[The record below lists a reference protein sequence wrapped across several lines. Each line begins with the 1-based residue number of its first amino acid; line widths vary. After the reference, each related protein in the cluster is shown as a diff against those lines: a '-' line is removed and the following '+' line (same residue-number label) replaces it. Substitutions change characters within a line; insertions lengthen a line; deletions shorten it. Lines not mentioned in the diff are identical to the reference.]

1 MKHKLNRLTA
11 LLLAVVMT
19 FSVLLVPVEAAS
31 FADVS
36 GKAWYKSAVD
46 FVSEKGFM
54 AGVSEAQFAPN
65 ANMTRAMFVTVLASF
80 SDVETKGEKTLFSDV
95 PANKWYTGAVTW
107 AAQNGL
113 VSGVGDG
120 RFAPNASITRQDLCT
135 VLAKFLS
142 MEDMTLTR
150 SKDTSFQDEK
160 QISSYA
166 KEAVRF
172 CAQTGLVSGFD
183 DGSFRPKETAT
194 RAQVAAI
201 LQKLYGLTGGVPL
214 RPAQMLHSKAD
225 ASMAVTVDAPRGALP
240 EDTDLTVTR
249 VTDEATLAELAK
261 KANGKLIAAA
271 DITFSKSGAELEPK
285 TEVEVQIALDGLED
299 VKNPTVCHVRADGTL
314 EYVSSEQVSL
324 NRSAGSKALRFC
336 AKDFSVYA
344 VFDDVQVDKRVV
356 KVHFMTKSAGNGAY
370 DTDRQQVVHVTKIQ
384 SAPADTLLVY
394 DPGVQRVETNK
405 TFMGWR
411 PGTAAGP
418 NTAQELVS
426 VEEINAAVRNC
437 TGAADLYY
445 YAETCYVA
453 QIIYHDQAGAV
464 EYVQTAP
471 LADDQSSASM
481 TVDHPYTPMMSD
493 QSFTKIWL
501 RYDPEGTDIVPS
513 KTYPEYRE
521 GSLAAANR
529 IQNKT
534 SVSVSKGSPLHLFP
548 YVQKGF
554 WISFDNNE
562 TVNNDV
568 SHLNFPED
576 DTPGKYMM
584 PLFFEAGAT
593 VHKTDLEI
601 RENGELYRP
610 YRPGYVFEAWY
621 KDSALTQ
628 PLFENEETEFT
639 ITKDMKLYAKW
650 SFGMSS
656 YTVSYWKE
664 FASDNQFLDE
674 NYVPTQRNYY
684 YVKSEV
690 VTARTGARVFLD
702 SGDPGYDPEET
713 GDAMEPHI
721 MANADAA
728 YGVVR
733 DGTDDYMFS
742 YDVDESTARGGVRV
756 YGDGRGIM
764 DAKFD
769 RKLVTLRFLNR
780 SYTQAT
786 VDSYNW
792 ASDPNSGNQY
802 TRITSMTNINLNDFF
817 VLERKQ
823 QQKNKQDQYMR
834 YHAYPVVKAGGYAY
848 LQADGTIPSQY
859 VQFVIP
865 NWSTDGGYT
874 YYGIAD
880 YNYSSSYT
888 SGSITYTAY
897 LAKLNRPTPDNQSK
911 WREIK
916 GLYGAVTQIEAAN
929 VFSGQTSR
937 WWLWGF
943 RDRYAFYYAPTEA
956 AYIGGFEF
964 PLMTTY
970 DRTMFYYWDQPYT
983 AGVTAGIYV
992 YHQSADGSKFE
1003 LDHVQANKSNEY
1015 YDYKT
1020 LTDSP
1025 FYISDYESRGGR
1037 TAPNPLPNPET
1048 YQDREGF
1055 GPEPDEDG
1063 NYPVARIQTD
1073 SANRDS
1079 WVLYKRR
1086 KYNVEYWGGLESNE
1100 RLKTV
1105 SVYYDDNI
1113 NKPAFTEYVPAAEAA
1128 PDGYYF
1134 AGWMDESTLTV
1145 PAVFDRMP
1153 AHNKAVYAKW
1163 KPIKYRI
1170 LLDFENGVPED
1181 EELHYT
1187 HGVPSAYVLEY
1198 GDHIHWDKVD
1208 SASRQGYF
1216 FDGWYL
1222 DEACTQHFDLT
1233 ETKIN
1238 SEIPGMDTNYRVR
1251 ESGMTDDE
1259 YLQKLS
1265 GYDQASNTYY
1275 TDAND
1280 PDVRCKLVLHAK
1292 WVKRFSRVDGVEIH
1306 YLGNHDETEQ
1316 TGYIWTSNEPIRDF
1330 TDGMVY
1336 GDRVSVITQ
1345 DASTPDKGNTYAFRN
1360 WQLLDRDGNPS
1371 DITYYPG
1378 QTFRTDYDYAKLT
1391 EIWENGKRPWAP
1403 VHSEH
1408 DFTGVSPAAEM
1419 DPTCY
1424 KAGHAAGSYR
1434 CKICGHYYLQ
1444 DESGRWVLAEYPRYE
1459 GHGYVDAQGNR
1470 VSFLRE
1476 EKNPQNP
1483 KCNENVIVRQYCTEC
1498 GEESIYVNHPTEHT
1512 WQYEDFVDPT
1522 CTQEGSYSGRTCTVC
1537 QEHEGSGTIPMKPHT
1552 PVQINIDQ
1560 QPTCTEPGVKSYK
1573 CAVCQGTFTETIP
1586 ATGHGV
1592 PTFETFK
1599 KFNWYYGLDW
1609 DYLEQIANTQGG
1621 EAAISYL
1628 LDLPVYATVD
1638 ATASSWT
1645 VTKSIDNQDFPDV
1658 SNLTCV
1664 GLFGCPVCNAIVDV
1678 QGEKTMDCTSSQ
1690 AATTTAGGE
1699 YVYTASYPAG
1709 WIAEEAKTCTL
1720 TVTSPK
1726 LPGVPIHFI
1735 SRGTEIQTLL
1745 GTDENNHTITLPSAA
1760 ETLPGY
1766 TFVGWLNLSSYG
1778 PSTSQPSGMHRPG
1791 EVNFNASTETS
1802 LYAVYSYVEGSSGG
1816 WQAETVGE
1824 NDEIYL
1830 TSGVTENDYIF
1841 TSSGNSH
1848 SKVRMTNMV
1857 SGSGGSAVLINI
1869 PNEAKLTLEK
1879 NSRNDL
1885 VIRNGS
1891 GNYLYVKTLTLYDA
1905 FYKTSCGVTF
1915 SSGNPKTIKTVT
1927 TTPYYLYWDGGQF
1940 TASTSTKSNVYVWKW
1955 QDRTVTYY
1963 EVLSSAGGNA
1973 VPDEPA
1979 VRSESARR
1987 SLSAPLSLRVSS
1999 EPAAQ
2004 SKAAKLAESTSV
2016 PSSAA
2021 ASSETETET
2030 GIETRAL
2037 TAANTGDP
2045 AEYTVTVHYDL
2056 WDYNAQG
2063 ELVESVRDV
2072 LDPVVQKYH
2081 EGDQVNILSESFQ
2094 GYWCTDDVVNFT
2106 MPAEDREGRVIYYP
2120 KYRTFQSEIWEEVP
2134 ANEPLVEGETYL
2146 IGASIK
2152 NVDYDFE
2159 SRIPGDN
2166 RSVNING
2173 QLALVMAQSEV
2184 ELFADQ
2190 LGFRGIVSNKWHQ
2203 FSNGDTIRQAGW
2215 AALPQTYVFDSV
2227 YFPDEAKYIDND
2239 GLWQLVAKNDDI
2251 NTGYPWVAMRYCEW
2265 TVRVVDGKYQF
2276 WSKEDPTFGLYLR
2289 YGGVY
2294 PEKNKA
2300 SNFVYDPITRQLRC
2314 DDYLASHGVQSWLWL
2329 TSSESGDNAIEVCY
2343 SDTNSD
2349 SSGQRRSE
2357 VHFFKRE
2364 SRTKRSWRVY
2374 VMDDEG
2380 TWVDSVQVSNG
2391 SALRAS
2397 IEDPVKTNWTF
2408 QYWMDETGDRIDD
2421 DTPVTDNIIIY
2432 PYFTPNFRES
2442 YAIYLRANYDPKQT
2456 PGTTHIYWYANNA
2469 TGKNNGGGARVED
2482 MGLDVDQYVTIPR
2495 PYPKAN
2501 GGLTAPVTEP
2511 GQQEADRVFWEE
2523 GKSQADGEIGLSYDG
2538 MDFVG
2543 WAKVHVDGSGVGAPH
2558 PELTAADV
2566 FLRWDKEADCFILNE
2581 QGHERYGY
2589 PVTKIAPYDM
2599 EADEDLYAVWVRR
2612 VEYFY
2617 IFHSATGVLERR
2629 EITYTDGGSKAPVD
2643 LTAAV
2648 TPEHRYGGYYSSYG
2662 GVNTPLLE
2670 RNKDNPT
2677 KLQTS
2682 ELTSKKTPELV
2693 ALIDALG
2700 CKDQKLTTTKA
2711 AQLLE
2716 DLGDS
2721 GSGLINDLIAM
2732 GNADEK
2738 AELLGTL
2745 PKSTLTGYIGS
2756 LDTATKKALI
2766 EEILSNDVP
2775 NWSEERKANF
2785 LANNYPD
2792 GLAASIV
2799 RSLQPNEINALVE
2812 RLDND
2817 STKWDDKNDSRKS
2830 EVLGHFAQ
2838 DVLGKLTDAEK
2849 NALIT
2854 AFGGDPAT
2862 MSTADKNA
2870 FLDAHVEDKSIGEK
2884 LVDVLSPARE
2894 KTIIEA
2900 VVDPSAWDEQEESWF
2915 LGLFSANEL
2924 SDRLVELI
2932 PEAEVTAMIV
2942 ALADPD
2948 RMDPIELDAML
2959 NNFTSKE
2966 LANGLHAQNEDDS
2979 AFSAA
2984 VNSLL
2989 DASSWRADQQA
3000 EFLTNYSGSDV
3011 VTALLNRSESGDP
3024 ILPAADLKLVFD
3036 AVGYPQG
3043 GFNAETILSETTKRE
3058 DIKDALLDLDAGKIR
3073 KLDSLT
3079 NDNVTG
3085 ILDTADDADYSFEAY
3100 TGNRKTTRNMNFW
3113 TKSQAYNVKGLSA
3126 EEAAKVNGETMIPT
3140 AGQIYYL
3147 KEVPEVYLSSK
3158 FYFTYK
3164 NGETGDLST
3173 ATIQGLYM
3181 VAVVDDNYYSKIGFN
3196 VDNLGDRE
3204 DYEFYKG
3211 ALSTSFTIKSTAT
3224 GSPTTSIKVN
3234 AGTFREGLNGFVSTV
3249 TWKESSMGR
3258 EFNSLPTW
3266 TTLDGVE
3273 VHADENERYVNIDN
3287 PLDCLSKRMEL
3298 DLDHAV
3304 IMAADSSDPVSFK
3317 DSGLCVKVL
3326 LPLSNGEGANANCDR
3341 WLDVNANNRIMI
3353 PDLGARCKQMQIV
3366 FYEADEAASF
3376 VGNHGDLSKA
3386 AAVTTVFSIDY
3397 TKNKVVNITAYDN
3410 AYTGDRSDPSY
3421 Q

>member
-150 SKDTSFQDEK
+150 SKDTSFLDEK

-166 KEAVRF
+166 KEAVSF

-344 VFDDVQVDKRVV
+344 VFDDVPVDSRVV
-356 KVHFMTKSAGNGAY
+356 KVHFMTKSTGNGVY
-370 DTDRQQVVHVTKIQ
+370 DTDRQQVVRVSKIQ
-384 SAPADTLLVY
+384 SAPTDTLLVY

-418 NTAQELVS
+418 NTAQALVS
-426 VEEINAAVRNC
+426 VEEINAAVRSC

-471 LADDQSSASM
+471 LTDDQSSASM

-501 RYDPEGTDIVPS
+501 RYDPEETDIVPS

-529 IQNKT
+529 IPNKT

-568 SHLNFPED
+568 DHLNFPED

-584 PLFFEAGAT
+584 PLFFEANAT
-593 VHKTDLEI
+593 VHEADLKIYED
-601 RENGELYRP
+601 GELYRP
-610 YRPGYVFEAWY
+610 YRPGYVFVAWY

-628 PLFENEETEFT
+628 PLFENGATEFT
-639 ITKDMKLYAKW
+639 ITEDMKLYAKW
-650 SFGMSS
+650 SFGTTS
-656 YTVSYWKE
+656 YTATFWQQSIDDDWQY
-664 FASDNQFLDE
+664 
-674 NYVPTQRNYY
+674 
-684 YVKSEV
+684 
-690 VTARTGARVFLD
+690 
-702 SGDPGYDPEET
+702 
-713 GDAMEPHI
+713 
-721 MANADAA
+721 
-728 YGVVR
+728 
-733 DGTDDYMFS
+733 TDDQKTYEYKEVEVRRNITTGS
-742 YDVDESTARGGVRV
+742 RVTPSTADIWRGGQPSNANGEYPASCPYGYYFIYNGTNSDANGVRV
-756 YGDGRGIM
+756 RGDGDNNIDIR
-764 DAKFD
+764 FD
-769 RKLVTLRFLNR
+769 RRIITLCFVKNSYWTNASNLVKADMNNLSTNDFYLLKTPKNVVYDLFLEPTNG
-780 SYTQAT
+780 SVYNADKNAIINGQANLWET
-786 VDSYNW
+786 ANGTNNY
-792 ASDPNSGNQY
+792 
-802 TRITSMTNINLNDFF
+802 ITSPSYIYKLKDTTNTN
-817 VLERKQ
+817 
-823 QQKNKQDQYMR
+823 Y
-834 YHAYPVVKAGGYAY
+834 VKKFY
-848 LQADGTIPSQY
+848 
-859 VQFVIP
+859 
-865 NWSTDGGYT
+865 
-874 YYGIAD
+874 
-880 YNYSSSYT
+880 
-888 SGSITYTAY
+888 
-897 LAKLNRPTPDNQSK
+897 
-911 WREIK
+911 
-916 GLYGAVTQIEAAN
+916 GLYGQSARAYYSQMRSFVDRTNYGAWTVIHGAPYN
-929 VFSGQTSR
+929 GSILYSR
-937 WWLWGF
+937 WMIDMADFELSVVKTF
-943 RDRYAFYYAPTEA
+943 DRSTFYFFECNKTQKGEDYKIYFHTMDTEGHYSDYPDRNSAGEYDYIVKEDSYRWDFSRLDPSVSPIILKKGVDTGSISDNPRCSYSSFGTVLENTGDFVRWEAGSRTVKHHFYERCKYTLTFNKNVPGVEAYVTDPIYYEASISQYKDYVPEVAPT
-956 AYIGGFEF
+956 
-964 PLMTTY
+964 
-970 DRTMFYYWDQPYT
+970 
-983 AGVTAGIYV
+983 
-992 YHQSADGSKFE
+992 
-1003 LDHVQANKSNEY
+1003 
-1015 YDYKT
+1015 
-1020 LTDSP
+1020 
-1025 FYISDYESRGGR
+1025 
-1037 TAPNPLPNPET
+1037 
-1048 YQDREGF
+1048 
-1055 GPEPDEDG
+1055 
-1063 NYPVARIQTD
+1063 
-1073 SANRDS
+1073 
-1079 WVLYKRR
+1079 
-1086 KYNVEYWGGLESNE
+1086 
-1100 RLKTV
+1100 
-1105 SVYYDDNI
+1105 
-1113 NKPAFTEYVPAAEAA
+1113 
-1128 PDGYYF
+1128 GYYF
-1134 AGWMDESTLTV
+1134 AGWYWDDGTFQR
-1145 PAVFDRMP
+1145 PFDFDHGMP
-1153 AHNKAVYAKW
+1153 AFNQVVHAKW

-1187 HGVPSAYVLEY
+1187 YGIPSAYVLEY
-1198 GDHIHWDKVD
+1198 GDHIHWDKID

-1316 TGYIWTSNEPIRDF
+1316 TGYIGTSTEQIRDF
-1330 TDGMVY
+1330 TDGMIY

-1345 DASTPDKGNTYAFRN
+1345 DASTPDKDNTYAFRN
-1360 WQLLDRDGNPS
+1360 WQLLNWDGTPS
-1371 DITYYPG
+1371 NTTYYPG
-1378 QTFRTDYDYAKLT
+1378 QTFRTDYDYAKMT
-1391 EIWENGKRPWAP
+1391 EIWDNGKSPWAP
-1403 VHSEH
+1403 VHSVH
-1408 DFTGVSPAAEM
+1408 DFTGVSPAAELEQ
-1419 DPTCY
+1419 TCY
-1424 KAGHAAGSYR
+1424 KAGHAAGSLR
-1434 CKICGHYYLQ
+1434 CNICGHYYLK

-1459 GHGYVDAQGNR
+1459 GHGYEDEQGNR

-1476 EKNPQNP
+1476 ETDPQNP
-1483 KCNENVIVRQYCTEC
+1483 KCNENVIVRQYCTVC
-1498 GEESIYVNHPTEHT
+1498 GDESIYVRHPTEHT
-1512 WQYEDFVDPT
+1512 WQYEDFVDST
-1522 CTQEGSYSGRTCTVC
+1522 CTQEGSYSARTCTVC
-1537 QEHEGSGTIPMKPHT
+1537 EVHEGGGTIPKKPHT
-1552 PVQINIDQ
+1552 PVQGKVTTP
-1560 QPTCTEPGVKSYK
+1560 PTCTEPGVYSYT
-1573 CAVCQGTFTETIP
+1573 CSVCGGSFTDPIP
-1586 ATGHGV
+1586 ATGHGEA
-1592 PTFETFK
+1592 TFETLK
-1599 KFNWYYGLDW
+1599 KFNWYNGLDW
-1609 DYLEQIANTQGG
+1609 DYVDQIANTQGG

-1628 LDLPVYATVD
+1628 LDPSRVYATVD

-1645 VTKSIDNQDFPDV
+1645 VTKSIDNQDFPDK
-1658 SNLTCV
+1658 NDLTCI
-1664 GLFGCPVCNAIVDV
+1664 GFFKCPNCDAIVYV
-1678 QGEKTMDCTSSQ
+1678 QGEDDMDCTFSQ

-1709 WIAEEAKTCTL
+1709 SIAEEAKTCTL
-1720 TVTSPK
+1720 TVTSPV

-1735 SRGTEIQTLL
+1735 SRGTEIHTML

-1760 ETLPGY
+1760 ETLSGY
-1766 TFVGWLNLSSYG
+1766 TFVGWLSKSSYG
-1778 PSTSQPSGMHRPG
+1778 PNTSEPSGMHRPG
-1791 EVNFNASTETS
+1791 EPDFNARSEAY
-1802 LYAVYSYVEGSSGG
+1802 LYAVYSYEEGSSGG

-1841 TSSGNSH
+1841 TSSGDSY

-1879 NSRNDL
+1879 NGRNDL

-1891 GNYLYVKTLTLYDA
+1891 GNYLYVSKMTLYGA
-1905 FYKTSCGVTF
+1905 FYKNSCGVTF

-1927 TTPYYLYWDGGQF
+1927 TTPKYLYWDGGQF
-1940 TASTSTKSNVYVWKW
+1940 AASTSTKSNVYVWKW

-1999 EPAAQ
+1999 EPAAL
-2004 SKAAKLAESTSV
+2004 SKAGKLAESTSV

-2030 GIETRAL
+2030 ETGLETRAL
-2037 TAANTGDP
+2037 TAVNTGDP

-2056 WDYNAQG
+2056 WEYDAQG
-2063 ELVESVRDV
+2063 NLVESVRDA
-2072 LDPVVQKYH
+2072 LEPVVQKYH

-2106 MPAEDREGRVIYYP
+2106 MPAEDREGRVLYYP
-2120 KYRTFQSEIWEEVP
+2120 KYKTFQNEVWVEVP

-2146 IGASIK
+2146 IAASIEDA
-2152 NVDYDFE
+2152 DYDFE
-2159 SRIPGDN
+2159 STIPGDN
-2166 RSVNING
+2166 RSVNISE
-2173 QLALVMAQSEV
+2173 QLALVMAQSEA
-2184 ELFADQ
+2184 EMFADQ
-2190 LGFRGIVSNKWHQ
+2190 LGFSGVVTNKWHQ
-2203 FSNGDTIRQAGW
+2203 FIKEDTIRQAGW

-2239 GLWQLVAKNDDI
+2239 GLCQFVAKNDDLS
-2251 NTGYPWVAMRYCEW
+2251 TGYPWVPMRYCQW
-2265 TVRVVDGKYQF
+2265 TVDVTSEGKYQF

-2300 SNFVYDPITRQLRC
+2300 SNFVYDPSTRELRC
-2314 DDYLASHGVQSWLWL
+2314 DDYLDSHGARAWLYL
-2329 TSSESGDNAIEVCY
+2329 SGSESRDAALEVRY
-2343 SDTNSD
+2343 SDSISD
-2349 SSGQRRSE
+2349 SNGEYRSE
-2357 VHFFKRE
+2357 VHFFKRLP
-2364 SRTKRSWRVY
+2364 RTKENWRVY

-2380 TWVDSVQVSNG
+2380 TWIDSVQVPNG
-2391 SALRAS
+2391 GALRTYV
-2397 IEDPVKTNWTF
+2397 EDPVKTNWTF
-2408 QYWMDETGDRIDD
+2408 QYWMDETGAKIDD
-2421 DTPVTDNIIIY
+2421 NTPVTDNIIVY

-2442 YAIYLRANYDPKQT
+2442 YAIYLRANYDPIQPEGK
-2456 PGTTHIYWYANNA
+2456 THIYWYANNA

-2482 MGLDVDQYVTIPR
+2482 LTLDVDQYVTIPR
-2495 PYPKAN
+2495 PYAKAN
-2501 GGLTAPVTEP
+2501 GGLNAPGTEP
-2511 GQQEADRVFWEE
+2511 GQQEPDRIFWEHGTSAAE
-2523 GKSQADGEIGLSYDG
+2523 GEVGLSYEG

-2558 PELTAADV
+2558 PELTEDDV
-2566 FLRWDKEADCFILNE
+2566 FLRWNPEGDNFILHE
-2581 QGHERYGY
+2581 EGHPKNGQE
-2589 PVTKIAPYDM
+2589 VKKIAPYDM

-2629 EITYTDGGSKAPVD
+2629 EITYTDSGSKAPVD
-2643 LTAAV
+2643 LTEAV

-2662 GVNTPLLE
+2662 GVDTTLLNN
-2670 RNKDNPT
+2670 NKDNPT
-2677 KLQTS
+2677 MLKTS
-2682 ELTSKKTPELV
+2682 ELSSNKTPELV

-2716 DLGDS
+2716 DLGES

-2732 GNADEK
+2732 CDEDQK

-2745 PKSTLTGYIGS
+2745 PKSTLIENIGDM
-2756 LDTATKKALI
+2756 DTATQKALI
-2766 EEILSNDVP
+2766 GEILSNDVP

-2792 GLAASIV
+2792 DLADYIV
-2799 RSLQPNEINALVE
+2799 RSLQTNEINALVE

-2817 STKWDDKNDSRKS
+2817 STKWDDENNTRKS
-2830 EVLGHFAQ
+2830 AVLGHFAQ
-2838 DVLGKLTDAEK
+2838 DVLEKLTDAEK

-2854 AFGGDPAT
+2854 AFGEDPAT
-2862 MSTADKNA
+2862 MTATEKDG
-2870 FLDAHVEDKSIGEK
+2870 FLAAHVTDESMGEK
-2884 LVDVLSPARE
+2884 LVEVLSPARV

-2900 VVDPSAWDEQEESWF
+2900 VVDPSGWTSEETSWF
-2915 LGLFSANEL
+2915 LNLFSAGEL

-2932 PEAEVTAMIV
+2932 PEAKVTAMIT

-2948 RMDPIELDAML
+2948 RMEDDLALVAML
-2959 NNFTSKE
+2959 DNFTSKE
-2966 LANGLHAQNEDDS
+2966 LANGLHTQDEDDS
-2979 AFSAA
+2979 AFSEA
-2984 VNSLL
+2984 VHDLL
-2989 DASSWRADQQA
+2989 DASVWRSDKQA

-3024 ILPAADLKLVFD
+3024 ILPAEDLKLVFD

-3043 GFNAETILSETTKRE
+3043 GFDDETILSETTTRE
-3058 DIKDALLDLDAGKIR
+3058 AIKDALLELDAGKIR
-3073 KLDSLT
+3073 KLDTLT

-3085 ILDTADDADYSFEAY
+3085 ILDTAGDENFSFEAY
-3100 TGNRKTTRNMNFW
+3100 TGNRKTSENVNFW
-3113 TKSQAYNVKGLSA
+3113 TKADAANVKGLSD
-3126 EEAAKVNGETMIPT
+3126 EEAAKINGETMIPT

-3158 FYFTYK
+3158 YYFTYK

-3173 ATIQGLYM
+3173 ATIRGISM
-3181 VAVVDDNYYSKIGFN
+3181 VTLVDDTYYKQYGFN
-3196 VDNLGDRE
+3196 VDNLTDVEG
-3204 DYEFYKG
+3204 YVTYKG
-3211 ALSTSFTIKSTAT
+3211 TAT
-3224 GSPTTSIKVN
+3224 SKFRISKTGDGTQTQSINVTAATFGAP
-3234 AGTFREGLNGFVSTV
+3234 AGYVV
-3249 TWKESSMGR
+3249 PVQWKEETMG
-3258 EFNSLPTW
+3258 EVFNSVPMW
-3266 TTLDGVE
+3266 TTLDGVD
-3273 VHADENERYVNIDN
+3273 VVATENERHIDINN
-3287 PLDCLSKRMEL
+3287 PLDCLSKRMKL
-3298 DLDHAV
+3298 DLEHAT
-3304 IMAADSSDPVSFK
+3304 ANGGPWLADGFQT
-3317 DSGLCVKVL
+3317 KVCIYDG
-3326 LPLSNGEGANANCDR
+3326 NGTDAR
-3341 WLDVNANNRIMI
+3341 WLDVNVNNRIMI
-3353 PDLGARCKQMQIV
+3353 PDLGAHYKQIQIV
-3366 FYEADEAASF
+3366 RYADENAASF
-3376 VGNHGDLSKA
+3376 NGNNGDLTKA
-3386 AAVTTVFSIDY
+3386 DAYTQIFEIDY
-3397 TKNKVVNITAYDN
+3397 SADEITDIVGAKQN
-3410 AYTGDRSDPSY
+3410 NG
-3421 Q
+3421 

>member
-80 SDVETKGEKTLFSDV
+80 SDVETKCEKTLFSDV

-150 SKDTSFQDEK
+150 SKDTSFQDEE

-344 VFDDVQVDKRVV
+344 VFDDVQIDSRVV
-356 KVHFMTKSAGNGAY
+356 KIHFMTKSTGNGDY
-370 DTDRQQVVHVTKIQ
+370 DTDRQQVVRVSKIQ
-384 SAPADTLLVY
+384 STPADTLLVY
-394 DPGVQRVETNK
+394 DPGVQRVEANK

-411 PGTAAGP
+411 PGNAAGP
-418 NTAQELVS
+418 DTTQELVS
-426 VEEINAAVRNC
+426 VEEINAAVRSC
-437 TGAADLYY
+437 TGSADLYY

-464 EYVQTAP
+464 NYVQTAP
-471 LADDQSSASM
+471 LADDQSAASM

-493 QSFTKIWL
+493 QSFTGIWL

-529 IQNKT
+529 ISNKT

-568 SHLNFPED
+568 DHLNFPED

-593 VHKTDLEI
+593 VREADLKIYED
-601 RENGELYRP
+601 GELFRP

-628 PLFENEETEFT
+628 PLFENGATEFT

-650 SFGMSS
+650 SFGTSS

-664 FASDNQFLDE
+664 YASDNDFLDE

-684 YVKSEV
+684 YVNSEV

-702 SGDPGYDPEET
+702 SGDPGYDPAKT

-733 DGTDDYMFS
+733 AGTDDYMFS

-756 YGDGRGIM
+756 YGDGRGVM

-769 RKLVTLRFLNR
+769 RKLMTLRFLNR
-780 SYTQAT
+780 TYTQAKVPQSNSET
-786 VDSYNW
+786 YSY
-792 ASDPNSGNQY
+792 ASDPYNGTQY
-802 TRITSMTNINLNDFF
+802 TRISSMTSLNLNDFF
-817 VLERKQ
+817 VFERKNGT
-823 QQKNKQDQYMR
+823 KYIR

-848 LQADGTIPSQY
+848 LQADGTIPSRY
-859 VQFVIP
+859 VQFIIP
-865 NWSTDGGYT
+865 NWSAVTGDN
-874 YYGIAD
+874 YYATVD
-880 YNYSSSYT
+880 YNYGGTSY
-888 SGSITYTAY
+888 Y
-897 LAKLNRPTPDNQSK
+897 LAKLNRPAPDDSTK
-911 WREIK
+911 WYEIK
-916 GLYGAVTQIEAAN
+916 GLYGAEAHIGAAN

-937 WWLWGF
+937 WWYWGF
-943 RDRYAFYYAPTEA
+943 NGRYTFYYAATQTS
-956 AYIGGFEF
+956 YTGRFEF

-970 DRTMFYYWDQPYT
+970 DRTMFYYWDQPYQV
-983 AGVTAGIYV
+983 GVTAGIYQYV
-992 YHQSADGSKFE
+992 QSADGSKFE
-1003 LDHVQANKSNEY
+1003 IKSVMPIKAEEY
-1015 YDYKT
+1015 ADFETKS
-1020 LTDSP
+1020 DNP

-1037 TAPNPLPNPET
+1037 TAPGTPFPYAET
-1048 YQDREGF
+1048 YPDREGF
-1055 GPEPDEDG
+1055 GPEPDEHG

-1073 SANRDS
+1073 SGNRDS

-1086 KYNVEYWGGLESNE
+1086 KYNLEYWGGLESNVL
-1100 RLKTV
+1100 LKTV
-1105 SVYYDDNI
+1105 QVYYDDNI
-1113 NKPAFTEYVPAAEAA
+1113 NKPEFTEYVPAAEAA

-1134 AGWMDESTLTV
+1134 AGWMNESTLTV

-1153 AHNKAVYAKW
+1153 ENSKAVYAKW

-1187 HGVPSAYVLEY
+1187 YGIPSAYVLEY
-1198 GDHIHWDKVD
+1198 GDHIHWDKID
-1208 SASRQGYF
+1208 SASREGYF

-1238 SEIPGMDTNYRVR
+1238 SDIPGMDTNYRVR

-1316 TGYIWTSNEPIRDF
+1316 TGYIGPSNEQIRDF
-1330 TDGMVY
+1330 TDGMIY

-1345 DASTPDKGNTYAFRN
+1345 DASTPDKDDTYAFRN
-1360 WQLLDRDGNPS
+1360 WQLLNSDGTPS

-1378 QTFRTDYDYAKLT
+1378 QTFRTNYDYAKLT
-1391 EIWENGKRPWAP
+1391 EIWDNGKSPWAP
-1403 VHSEH
+1403 VHSVH
-1408 DFTGVSPAAEM
+1408 DFTGVSPAAELE
-1419 DPTCY
+1419 PTCY
-1424 KAGHAAGSYR
+1424 KAGHAAGSLR
-1434 CKICGHYYLQ
+1434 CNICGHYYLQ
-1444 DESGRWVLAEYPRYE
+1444 DESGRWELAEYPRYE
-1459 GHGYVDAQGNR
+1459 GHGYEDEQGNR

-1476 EKNPQNP
+1476 ETDPQNP
-1483 KCNENVIVRQYCTEC
+1483 KCNENVIVRQYCTMC
-1498 GEESIYVNHPTEHT
+1498 GDESIYVNHPTEHT
-1512 WQYEDFVDPT
+1512 WQYEGFVDST
-1522 CTQEGSYSGRTCTVC
+1522 CTREGSYSARTCTVC
-1537 QEHEGSGTIPMKPHT
+1537 GEHEGSGTIPKKPHT
-1552 PVQINIDQ
+1552 PVQGTRTKE
-1560 QPTCTEPGVKSYK
+1560 PTCTEPGVYSYK
-1573 CAVCQGTFTETIP
+1573 CSVCGGSFTDPIP
-1586 ATGHGV
+1586 ATGHGEA
-1592 PTFETFK
+1592 TYETFK
-1599 KFNWYYGLDW
+1599 MFNWYNGLNW
-1609 DYLEQIANTQGG
+1609 AEVQQMAKTQGV

-1628 LDLPVYATVD
+1628 LEPSRVYATVD

-1645 VTKSIDNQDFPDV
+1645 VTKSINDQSFPDV
-1658 SNLTCV
+1658 NDLTCV
-1664 GLFGCPVCNAIVDV
+1664 GFFGCPVCGAAVYV
-1678 QGEKTMDCTSSQ
+1678 QPQDTMDCTSRD
-1690 AATTTAGGE
+1690 ATTTAGGE

-1709 WIAEEAKTCTL
+1709 WIAEEEAKTCTL
-1720 TVTSPK
+1720 TVTSPV

-1735 SRGTEIQTLL
+1735 SRGTEIRTLL
-1745 GTDENNHTITLPSAA
+1745 GTDENNHTITLPSEA
-1760 ETLPGY
+1760 ETLSGY

-1778 PSTSQPSGMHRPG
+1778 PSTSQPSGMHSPG
-1791 EVNFNASTETS
+1791 EANFNASAETS
-1802 LYAVYSYVEGSSGG
+1802 LYAVYSFVDGSSGV
-1816 WQAETVGE
+1816 WLADTVEE

-1830 TSGVTENDYIF
+1830 TSGFTENDYIF
-1841 TSSGNSH
+1841 TSSGTTH
-1848 SKVRMTNMV
+1848 SKVQMTNMV
-1857 SGSGGSAVLINI
+1857 SGSGSSAALINI

-1879 NSRNDL
+1879 NAVNEL

-1891 GNYLYVKTLTLYDA
+1891 GNYLYVNGMKWMGASNKLY
-1905 FYKTSCGVTF
+1905 CGVTF
-1915 SSGNPKTIKTVT
+1915 TSGNPKTIGST
-1927 TTPYYLYWDGGQF
+1927 TSTPKYLVWYGGQF
-1940 TASTSTKSNVYVWKW
+1940 TNSPQVGKNVYVWKM
-1955 QDRTVTYY
+1955 QDGTVTYY

-2004 SKAAKLAESTSV
+2004 SKAGKLAESTSV

-2063 ELVESVRDV
+2063 ELVEARRDV

-2081 EGDQVNILSESFQ
+2081 EGEQVNILSESFQ

-2106 MPAEDREGRVIYYP
+2106 MPAKDREGRVLYYP
-2120 KYRTFQSEIWEEVP
+2120 KYRTYQNEVWVEVP
-2134 ANEPLVEGETYL
+2134 ANESLVEGETYL
-2146 IGASIK
+2146 IAASIK
-2152 NVDYDFE
+2152 DVNYDFQ
-2159 SRIPGDN
+2159 SKISGDN

-2173 QLALVMAQSEV
+2173 QLALVMAQSEA

-2190 LGFRGIVSNKWHQ
+2190 LGFSGLVTNKWHQ
-2203 FSNGDTIRQAGW
+2203 FTNGDTIRQAGW

-2239 GLWQLVAKNDDI
+2239 GLSQLVAKNDDV
-2251 NTGYPWVAMRYCEW
+2251 NTGYPWVPMRYCQW
-2265 TVRVVDGKYQF
+2265 TVHVTSEGKYQF

-2300 SNFVYDPITRQLRC
+2300 SNFVYDPSTYELRC
-2314 DDYLASHGVQSWLWL
+2314 DDYFASHGAQAWLYL
-2329 TSSESGDNAIEVCY
+2329 SGSESRDAALEVRY
-2343 SDTNSD
+2343 SDSISD
-2349 SSGQRRSE
+2349 QDGEYRSE
-2357 VHFFKRE
+2357 VHFFKRLP
-2364 SRTKRSWRVY
+2364 RTKENWRVY

-2380 TWVDSVQVSNG
+2380 TWVDSVQVPNG
-2391 SALRAS
+2391 GALRTYV
-2397 IEDPVKTNWTF
+2397 EDPVKTNWTF
-2408 QYWMDETGDRIDD
+2408 QYWMDGTGAKIDD
-2421 DTPVTDNIIIY
+2421 NTPVTDNIIVY

-2442 YAIYLRANYDPKQT
+2442 YAIYLRANYDPKQ
-2456 PGTTHIYWYANNA
+2456 PEGTTHIYWYANNA

-2482 MGLDVDQYVTIPR
+2482 LELDVDEYVTIPR
-2495 PYPKAN
+2495 PYAKAN
-2501 GGLTAPVTEP
+2501 GGLNAPGTEP
-2511 GQQEADRVFWEE
+2511 GQQDADRIFWEHGTSAEE
-2523 GKSQADGEIGLSYDG
+2523 GEVGLSYEG

-2558 PELTAADV
+2558 PELTEDDV
-2566 FLRWDKEADCFILNE
+2566 FLRWNPEGDNFILHE
-2581 QGHERYGY
+2581 EGHQKNGQE
-2589 PVTKIAPYDM
+2589 VKKIAPYDM

-2629 EITYTDGGSKAPVD
+2629 EITYTDSGLKAPVD
-2643 LTAAV
+2643 LTEAV

-2662 GVNTPLLE
+2662 GVNTELLNN
-2670 RNKDNPT
+2670 NKDNPT

-2682 ELTSKKTPELV
+2682 ELSSKKTPELV

-2732 GNADEK
+2732 CDDDQK

-2745 PKSTLTGYIGS
+2745 PKSTLIENIGTM
-2756 LDTATKKALI
+2756 DTATQKALI
-2766 EEILSNDVP
+2766 GEILSNDVP

-2792 GLAASIV
+2792 DLADYIV
-2799 RSLQPNEINALVE
+2799 RSLQTNEINALVE

-2817 STKWDDKNDSRKS
+2817 STKWDDEDDSRKS
-2830 EVLGHFAQ
+2830 AVLGHFAQ

-2862 MSTADKNA
+2862 MSDTEKDG
-2870 FLDAHVEDKSIGEK
+2870 FLAARVTDASMGEK
-2884 LVDVLSPARE
+2884 LVEVLSPARV

-2900 VVDPSAWDEQEESWF
+2900 VVDPSGWNSEEATWF
-2915 LGLFSANEL
+2915 LGLFSAGEL

-2932 PEAEVTAMIV
+2932 PEAEVTAMITE
-2942 ALADPD
+2942 LADAD
-2948 RMDPIELDAML
+2948 LADMNELELVAML

-2966 LANGLHAQNEDDS
+2966 LANGLHTQNVNDS

-2984 VNSLL
+2984 VHDLL
-2989 DASSWRADQQA
+2989 DASVWRPDEQA

-3043 GFNAETILSETTKRE
+3043 GFDAETILSETTTRE
-3058 DIKDALLDLDAGKIR
+3058 AIKDALLELDTGKIR
-3073 KLDSLT
+3073 KLDTLT

-3085 ILDTADDADYSFEAY
+3085 ILDTADDESFSFEAY
-3100 TGNRKTTRNMNFW
+3100 TGNRKTSGNVNFW
-3113 TKSQAYNVKGLSA
+3113 TKANAANVKDLSA
-3126 EEAAKVNGETMIPT
+3126 EEAAKINGETMIPT

-3158 FYFTYK
+3158 YYFTYK

-3196 VDNLGDRE
+3196 VDNLGSVD
-3204 DYEFYKG
+3204 DYVFYKG
-3211 ALSTSFTIKSTAT
+3211 ALSTSFKIKSTAT
-3224 GSPTTSIKVN
+3224 GSVTTSITVN
-3234 AGTFREGLNGFVSTV
+3234 AETFREGLNGYVSTV

-3298 DLDHAV
+3298 DLDNAV
-3304 IMAADSSDPVSFK
+3304 IMEDDSSSASFK

-3326 LPLSNGEGANANCDR
+3326 LPLPNGEGANSDR

-3397 TKNKVVNITAYDN
+3397 TKNKVVNINAYGS
-3410 AYTGDRSDPSY
+3410 AYTGDRSTPSY